1 MDDQKRAGRD
11 DRRIKRRRDT
21 HIRAW
26 ADPGGVSAPADC
38 VIVDLSEHGAKI
50 SSVGERPLPESF
62 ELINEANAKLGDAT
76 VMWREGES
84 VGVRL
89 EKRDLDA
96 VNAVKMHMDV
106 GAPRRRPI
114 RRVKF

>member
-1 MDDQKRAGRD
+1 MDEHDKRGRD
-11 DRRIKRRRDT
+11 DRRSKQRRGT

-50 SSVGERPLPESF
+50 SSVGERALPESF
-62 ELINEANAKLGDAT
+62 ELLNEANAKLGEAT

-89 EKRDLDA
+89 EKRDPEA
-96 VNAVKMHMDV
+96 VNAVKRHLDV

-114 RRVKF
+114 RRMKI